1 MGTLH
6 DGGVGLFIY
15 SLIKGHNHHLP
26 LSAALLISSQE
37 HNQGLTPVNLSAFYV
52 IQAQAIPSN
61 LITHG
66 INS

>member
-26 LSAALLISSQE
+26 PLRRSADIIARASIKD
-37 HNQGLTPVNLSAFYV
+37 
-52 IQAQAIPSN
+52 
-61 LITHG
+61 
-66 INS
+66 